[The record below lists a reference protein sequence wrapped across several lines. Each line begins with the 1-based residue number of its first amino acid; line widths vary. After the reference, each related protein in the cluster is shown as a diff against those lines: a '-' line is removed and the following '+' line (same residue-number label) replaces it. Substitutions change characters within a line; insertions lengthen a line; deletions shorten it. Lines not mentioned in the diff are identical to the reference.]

1 MKAAQLVDVC
11 SVFFRY
17 YFSKLPAVINHDGW
31 DVSALLA
38 TTRWLCKKEFMD
50 AGVVVLAFD
59 ESLGSGFRHE
69 INPQY
74 KANRALPS
82 EDIIYQL
89 ELLKSIGQ
97 YLGFV
102 VLASHEFEADDLIA
116 SAVAQLPEHTC
127 TIYTRDKDLRQ
138 LVAASVTILDFTNE
152 VCWTP
157 EYVLEKMAI
166 RPAQVPLYLALVG
179 DASDNIEGV
188 PGVGDKTARVLLQAF
203 EDWPTLL
210 GSLQQNNT
218 LAIRGG
224 ARIRQSLLDNEGRVQ
239 ENLSLTKLRCDA
251 PINLQAESFTHE
263 NWLILNALLEHL
275 GLQSPLRK
283 SMQLVSGYLP

>member
-1 MKAAQLVDVC
+1 MKTAQLVDVC

-17 YFSKLPAVINHDGW
+17 YFSKLPAVINDDGW

-38 TTRWLCKKEFMD
+38 TTRWLCKKEFMG
-50 AGVVVLAFD
+50 ASVVVLAFD

-74 KANRALPS
+74 KANRALPT

-116 SAVAQLPEHTC
+116 SAVAQLPGHTC

-138 LVAASVTILDFTNE
+138 LVTASVSILDFTNE
-152 VCWTP
+152 IRWTP
-157 EYVLEKMAI
+157 TSVLENMAI
-166 RPAQVPLYLALVG
+166 HPSQVPLYLALVG

-188 PGVGDKTARVLLQAF
+188 PGVGDKTARVLLQSF
-203 EDWPTLL
+203 EDWPALF
-210 GSLQQNNT
+210 GSLQQRDT
-218 LAIRGG
+218 LALRGG
-224 ARIRQSLLDNEGRVQ
+224 TRIRLSLLDNEARVQ
-239 ENLSLTKLRCDA
+239 QNLSLTELRRDA
-251 PINLQAESFTHE
+251 SVNLQVEPFSHE

-275 GLQSPLRK
+275 GLKSPLKK

>member
-1 MKAAQLVDVC
+1 MKTAQLVDVC

-17 YFSKLPAVINHDGW
+17 YFSKLPAVINDDGW

-38 TTRWLCKKEFMD
+38 TTGWLCKKELFESS
-50 AGVVVLAFD
+50 VVVLAFD

-69 INPQY
+69 INPLY
-74 KANRALPS
+74 KANRALPT

-138 LVAASVTILDFTNE
+138 LVTARVSILDFTNE

-157 EYVLEKMAI
+157 QHVIEKMAI
-166 RPAQVPLYLALVG
+166 HPGQVPLYLALVG

-188 PGVGDKTARVLLQAF
+188 QGVGDKTARLLLQAF
-203 EDWPTLL
+203 KDWPALVS
-210 GSLQQNNT
+210 SLQKNDT

-224 ARIRQSLLDNEGRVQ
+224 ARIRQSLLDNEPRVQ
-239 ENLSLTKLRCDA
+239 ENLLLIKLRIDA
-251 PINLQAESFTHE
+251 PIDLQVESFNRE
-263 NWLILNALLEHL
+263 NWLDLNALLEHL
-275 GLQSPLRK
+275 GLQSSLKK

>member
-1 MKAAQLVDVC
+1 MKTAQLVDVC

-17 YFSKLPAVINHDGW
+17 YFSKLPAVINDDGW

-38 TTRWLCKKEFMD
+38 TTRWLCKKEFFE

-74 KANRALPS
+74 KANRALPT

-102 VLASHEFEADDLIA
+102 VLASNEFEADDLIA
-116 SAVAQLPEHTC
+116 SAIIQLPEHTC

-138 LVAASVTILDFTNE
+138 LVTTKVSILDFTSD

-157 EYVLEKMAI
+157 EYVIEKMAI
-166 RPAQVPLYLALVG
+166 HPGQVPLYLALVG

-188 PGVGDKTARVLLQAF
+188 PGVGDKTARLLLQAF
-203 EDWPTLL
+203 KDWPALL
-210 GSLQQNNT
+210 GSLQKNDT
-218 LAIRGG
+218 LTIRGG
-224 ARIRQSLLDNEGRVQ
+224 ARIRLSLLDNEPRVQ
-239 ENLSLTKLRCDA
+239 KNLLLTKLRIDA
-251 PINLQAESFTHE
+251 PIDLQVESFNRE
-263 NWLILNALLEHL
+263 NWAILNALLEHL
-275 GLQSPLRK
+275 GLQSALKK
-283 SMQLVSGYLP
+283 SMQLVLGYLP